1 MSASATVHYD
11 PYGEQVCDDP
21 YPIYARMRAEA
32 PVYRN
37 EKRDFWALSRHAD
50 ISAAFLDSTRFSN
63 ANGNSLEPAS
73 WGPNAYRWASVLA
86 MDAPRHTRI
95 RGALARFFNPRRPEL
110 LAPMVRARVGESLDR
125 ALARGHF
132 DFVGEFAETFPIHVL
147 SALIG
152 IPDDDRPDMHALAA
166 NVVHRDEGAHDA
178 PIAAIQATLRLMDY
192 FTELVARRRR
202 DGYAGDDLIGH
213 LLRED
218 GPGGAV
224 ADDEIVAFLNL
235 LLAAGNDTVVQLL
248 GNCWYWAWRHPDQ
261 REMAFRGEI
270 SGWIEETLRFDTPNQ
285 FAARTAMT
293 DIALHGTVIPA
304 GGRVLLLPGSANRD
318 PAAIDDPDRF
328 DIRRNT
334 YAKRTFGVGR
344 HFCLGAGLARMQAT
358 IALTELTRRIA
369 DYDIDPAETVR
380 VPSAEARG
388 FVSLPTTVRLN

>member
-11 PYGEQVCDDP
+11 PYGELAYDDP
-21 YPIYARMRAEA
+21 YPVYARLRAEA

-37 EKRDFWALSRHAD
+37 EERDFWALSRHAD
-50 ISAAFLDSTRFSN
+50 ITSAFLDSARFSN

-110 LAPMVRARVGESLDR
+110 LAPMVRALVSQSLDR

-147 SALIG
+147 TALIG
-152 IPDDDRPDMHALAA
+152 IPDDDRADLHALAA
-166 NVVHRDEGAHDA
+166 DVVHRDEGAHDA
-178 PIAAIQATLRLMDY
+178 PIAAIEATLLLVDY
-192 FTELVARRRR
+192 FTDLVARRRR

-213 LLRED
+213 LLHED
-218 GPGGAV
+218 GQGGAV
-224 ADDEIVAFLNL
+224 SDDEIVAFLNL

-248 GNCWYWAWRHPDQ
+248 GNCWYWAWRHPEQ
-261 REMAFRGEI
+261 RELAFRGEI

-285 FAARTAMT
+285 FAARTAT
-293 DIALHGTVIPA
+293 SDIALHGTVIPA

-318 PAAIDDPDRF
+318 PAAIENPDQF

-334 YAKRTFGVGR
+334 SAKRTFGVGR

-369 DYDIDPAETVR
+369 DYDIDPAGMER

-388 FVSLPTTVRLN
+388 FLSLPTTVRPR

>member
-11 PYGEQVCDDP
+11 PYGEQAYDDP
-21 YPIYARMRAEA
+21 YPIYARLRAEA

-37 EKRDFWALSRHAD
+37 EERDFWALSRHAD
-50 ISAAFLDSTRFSN
+50 ITAAFLDSARFSN

-95 RGALARFFNPRRPEL
+95 RGALARFFGPRRPGL
-110 LAPMVRARVGESLDR
+110 LARMVRARVDESLDR
-125 ALARGHF
+125 VLARGHF

-147 SALIG
+147 TALIG
-152 IPDDDRPDMHALAA
+152 VPQDDLADLHALAA
-166 NVVHRDEGAHDA
+166 KVVHRDEGAHDA
-178 PIAAIQATLRLMDY
+178 PIAAIEATLRSVDY

-213 LLRED
+213 LLHED

-224 ADDEIVAFLNL
+224 ADEEIVAFLNL

-261 REMAFRGEI
+261 RELACRGKI

-285 FAARTAMT
+285 FAARTATT
-293 DIALHGTVIPA
+293 DIVLHGTTIPA

-318 PAAIDDPDRF
+318 PAVIEHPDRF

-334 YAKRTFGVGR
+334 SAKRTFGVGR

-369 DYDIDPAETVR
+369 DYDIDPAGTVR

-388 FVSLPTTVRLN
+388 FLTLPTTVRLR